1 MSKKKA
7 LIITGRLAQDHEFI
21 YPFYRLKEENYEVF
35 TAIKE
40 KKIVLGYF
48 GTKIPPQKDDN
59 IIGTEEISE
68 KDFDLLILPGGVKA
82 MEHMR
87 LDKNVLQCIKSFDEK
102 KKTIGAI
109 CSAAML
115 LISAGIVKNRKVSGY
130 YAWKDDINN
139 AGGIFTDKP
148 CVVDKNLIT
157 SPHYKY
163 NGQWM
168 RGIIEVEKKHK
179 TS

>member
-35 TAIKE
+35 TAVRE

-48 GTKIPPQKDDN
+48 GTKIPPQKEDN
-59 IIGTEEISE
+59 IIGIDDISE

-87 LDKNVLQCIKSFDEK
+87 LDEKVIHSIKEFDK
-102 KKTIGAI
+102 KQKTIGAI

-139 AGGIFTDKP
+139 AEIGRAH
-148 CVVDKNLIT
+148 V
-157 SPHYKY
+157 
-163 NGQWM
+163 
-168 RGIIEVEKKHK
+168 
-179 TS
+179 

>member
-21 YPFYRLKEENYEVF
+21 YPFYRLKEENYEIF
-35 TAIKE
+35 TAVRE

-48 GTKIPPQKDDN
+48 GTKIPPQKEDN
-59 IIGTEEISE
+59 IIGIDDISE

-87 LDKNVLQCIKSFDEK
+87 LDEKVIHSIKEFDK
-102 KKTIGAI
+102 KQKTIGAI

-139 AGGIFTDKP
+139 AGGIFIDEP
-148 CVVDKNLIT
+148 CVIDNNLVT
-157 SPHYKY
+157 STHYKY

-168 RGIIEVEKKHK
+168 KGVIEVEKKRK
-179 TS
+179 

>member
-21 YPFYRLKEENYEVF
+21 YPFYRLKEENYEVV
-35 TAIKE
+35 TAVKE
-40 KKIVLGYF
+40 EKIVLGYF
-48 GTKIPPQKDDN
+48 GTKIPPQKEDK
-59 IIGTEEISE
+59 IIGTDDISE
-68 KDFDLLILPGGVKA
+68 KDFDLLILPGGIKA

-87 LDKNVLQCIKSFDEK
+87 LDKKVINCIKEFDK
-102 KKTIGAI
+102 KQKTIGAI

-139 AGGIFTDKP
+139 AGGIFIDEP
-148 CVVDKNLIT
+148 CVIDNNLVT

-168 RGIIEVEKKHK
+168 KGVIEVEKKK
-179 TS
+179 